1 MRKKTLSAEYVRKIK
16 MESAPAGPEF
26 FTEKALPF
34 KRIRLVSGREGQNR
48 MEDSVF
54 DSAIELKSTGFRFD
68 LEKYAKPDEPLFFR
82 AEVEVETQGRYILA
96 LGADWFTV
104 TRIDG
109 RVVLDRS
116 AGNLSYPP
124 QLDNHTI
131 PVELTAGR
139 HVLDIRFIRGVASAV
154 LCVCILPEKA
164 FLESRAGAA
173 EADFGKTI
181 GKINPM
187 LHNSNSA
194 PDIHSRAIRKYDD
207 ELRQMNFQMSRTHD
221 WALWTSGQ
229 RIIDTHFVFPLM
241 KLDPKDP
248 TNYYFDATDEAI
260 RVCQEE
266 AGIGI
271 FYRLG
276 TSIEHSEGRHFNTLV
291 PEDFGKY
298 AEVLAGIV
306 RHYTKGWADGFHYD
320 IQYWEIWNEPNI
332 GPKMWCGEFET
343 FISFFVTVLKR
354 LKSEF
359 PELKIGGPALTC
371 LDLSKTKRLLTAC
384 TKAGVKP
391 DFFSWHC
398 YTADPKGLVVQAG
411 IARELLDKAGFP
423 DTELCINEWHYL
435 ESWEGFHSKI
445 TPETFRRS
453 QKATHGIDSA
463 AFNIAVLSGW
473 QYTLLDTAFYYGSR
487 WEGTLGYI
495 TPDQQLDKN
504 FYSLCLMGDMI
515 RDYTE
520 LCPVRN
526 SNTISLMAAKSED
539 EKSAALLVSDFQGEL
554 KNISVCI
561 HGLETAEIER
571 VVRLDEKSDNVPTSA
586 QWDGKKLRM
595 EKEAEGSAVFMVLFR
610 L

>member
-1 MRKKTLSAEYVRKIK
+1 MRRDTLSAEYAGKIK
-16 MESAPAGPEF
+16 RGSAMPEPEI
-26 FTEKALPF
+26 FTKSALPF
-34 KRIRLVSGREGQNR
+34 KRIRIVPGKEGQDIA
-48 MEDSVF
+48 EDSAW
-54 DSAIELKSTGFRFD
+54 DSAQELKTAGFRFD
-68 LEKYAKPDEPLFFR
+68 LEDYAKPGIPLFLRMEFE
-82 AEVEVETQGRYILA
+82 AETPGRYILG

-104 TRIDG
+104 TRLDG
-109 RVVLDRS
+109 KVALDLS
-116 AGNLSYPP
+116 GGNVFYPP
-124 QLDNHTI
+124 RIDKHMVPLD
-131 PVELTAGR
+131 LTEGR
-139 HVLDIRFIRGVASAV
+139 HVLDIRFIRGTASAV
-154 LCVCILPEKA
+154 LCACVIPESVLPEVI
-164 FLESRAGAA
+164 S
-173 EADFGKTI
+173 EADFGKTVR
-181 GKINPM
+181 KVNPM
-187 LHNSNSA
+187 LHSSNSA
-194 PDIHSRAIRKYDD
+194 PNIPSRSIQKYDD
-207 ELRQMNFQMSRTHD
+207 ELRKMNFQLSRTHD
-221 WALWTSGQ
+221 WALWNKGQ

-248 TNYYFDATDEAI
+248 TNYYFDATDEAL

-276 TSIEHSEGRHFNTLV
+276 TSIEHTLDRHFNTLV

-595 EKEAEGSAVFMVLFR
+595 EKEADGSAVFMVLFR